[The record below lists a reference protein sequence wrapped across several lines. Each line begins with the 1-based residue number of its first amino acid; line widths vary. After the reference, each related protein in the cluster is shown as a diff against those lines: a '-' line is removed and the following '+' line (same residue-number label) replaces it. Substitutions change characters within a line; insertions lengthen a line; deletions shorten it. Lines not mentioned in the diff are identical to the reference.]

1 MIEQLYDFRCRIAS
15 FHTQEF
21 DVGKVLQ
28 SIYYDADWERDIQ
41 NRTMMGGYQIR
52 NAHLTELCDQE
63 MRKFMGEL
71 TKVVQQYLE
80 LEYVPGAQLAREEV
94 GLPPIAIDLCA
105 YWINVMPPGAYHRIH
120 THPNTN
126 LSGVFYLQAPEGSG
140 DLYIPSPYN
149 NGIETVIKTCPD
161 YILKP
166 EVRQVYLFPSSLP
179 HSVSRNESDEDRVSI
194 SFNLKLKNL

>member
-1 MIEQLYDFRCRIAS
+1 MIEQSYDFRCRIVS

-21 DVGKVLQ
+21 DVGKVVQ
-28 SIYYDADWERDIQ
+28 SIYYDADWERDIY

-71 TKVVQQYLE
+71 TPVVQQYLE

-94 GLPPIAIDLCA
+94 GLPPIAIDLCS
-105 YWINVMPPGAYHRIH
+105 YWINVMPPGAWH
-120 THPNTN
+120 TLHSHPNAN
-126 LSGVFYLQAPEGSG
+126 LSGVFYLQAPEGCG
-140 DLYIPSPYN
+140 DLFIPSPYV
-149 NGIETVIKTCPD
+149 NGIETIIQTIPE
-161 YILKP
+161 YLFKP
-166 EVRQVYLFPSSLP
+166 KVREGYLFPASLP
-179 HSVSRNESDEDRVSI
+179 HSVGRNESDEDRVSI